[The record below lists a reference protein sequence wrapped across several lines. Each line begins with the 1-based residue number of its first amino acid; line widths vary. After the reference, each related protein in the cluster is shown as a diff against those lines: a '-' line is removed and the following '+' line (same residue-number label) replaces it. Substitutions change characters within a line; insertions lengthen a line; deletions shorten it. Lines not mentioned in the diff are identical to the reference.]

1 MHLKKFINQEIIQK
15 KSQFKKMRKNFNT
28 NISIEQNSNINN
40 CKVER
45 MRNYLYVNHINFI
58 FRKLYLI

>member
-45 MRNYLYVNHINFI
+45 MRNYLYVNHKNFI

>member
-28 NISIEQNSNINN
+28 NISIE
-40 CKVER
+40 
-45 MRNYLYVNHINFI
+45 
-58 FRKLYLI
+58 